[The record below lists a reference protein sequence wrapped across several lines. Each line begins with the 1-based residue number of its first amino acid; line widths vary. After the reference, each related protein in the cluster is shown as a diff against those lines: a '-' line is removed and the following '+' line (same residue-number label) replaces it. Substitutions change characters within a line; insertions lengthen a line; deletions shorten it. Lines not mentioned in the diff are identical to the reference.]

1 MKIYRIFIAAAAA
14 ALCIVGC
21 KSRFELLLAS
31 NDVDSKYAEAWNCFN
46 SKKYKK
52 AASMFESLALL
63 TPGTSKDDTVRFFW
77 AMSNYRYKDY
87 VTAEANFNSFIDSYP
102 RSPFTSEARF
112 LKLDCMYRSTYRYE
126 LDQTPTNLAIVA
138 ISEYIIDFPQSD
150 RMEVCQKMLADLNE
164 RLDKKEFENAR
175 LYYKME
181 DYRAA
186 KTALRNVLKDDSDN
200 MYREDVLFYIA
211 MSSYKFASQSVASKQ
226 KERFMEFVDDYYN
239 FISEY
244 PQSAYCK
251 ELDQTYAR
259 AQRAMKGELTKED
272 IKADKKKKTGKTEK
286 NETSK

>member
-1 MKIYRIFIAAAAA
+1 MKIYRIIIVAAAA
-14 ALCIVGC
+14 ALCLAGC

-31 NDVDSKYAEAWNCFN
+31 NDIDSKYVEAWNCFN

-87 VTAEANFNSFIDSYP
+87 VTAEANFNSFIESYP

-112 LKLDCMYRSTYRYE
+112 LKLDCMYRGTYRYE

-150 RMEVCQKMLADLNE
+150 RLDVCQKMLAELNE
-164 RLDKKEFENAR
+164 RLDRKAYENAT
-175 LYYKME
+175 LYYKIE

-186 KTALRNVLKDDSDN
+186 KTALRNVLKDDADN
-200 MYREDVLFYIA
+200 MYREDVLYYIA
-211 MSSYKFASQSVASKQ
+211 MSSYKYANMSISSKQ

-244 PQSAYCK
+244 PESKYRK
-251 ELDQTYAR
+251 SLDQTYAR
-259 AQRAMKGELTKED
+259 SQRAMKGELTRDD
-272 IKADKKKKTGKTEK
+272 IKADKKKEK
-286 NETSK
+286 NETVK